1 MVFGRKARTV
11 AGLDIG
17 ASSIKLVKLEERSGG
32 WALAALGMREIP
44 METVVDEE
52 IKDRETVIF
61 NVQSLIDQC
70 DPKLKDVAISIS
82 GHGVI
87 TDKITI
93 DQKSG
98 AEAEQAILFE
108 AEQRSP
114 FDHGLSRYSGQPGN
128 AKNGRPFGGSQER
141 NLEFLCGSDL
151 RCRVE
156 AGDRGHRCPGH
167 VERLPAQLRNRSQ

>member
-32 WALAALGMREIP
+32 WALTALGMREIP

-70 DPKLKDVAISIS
+70 DPKLKDVAISIA

-114 FDHGLSRYSGQPGN
+114 FDVEDVTMDYHVIQVNPETRKMDILLVAARNEILNSYVDLISDAGLKPVIVDIDALAMLN
-128 AKNGRPFGGSQER
+128 AY
-141 NLEFLCGSDL
+141 
-151 RCRVE
+151 
-156 AGDRGHRCPGH
+156 
-167 VERLPAQLRNRSQ
+167 